1 MYATVFARIK
11 TPCDRRNANF
21 NNFCDKTIY
30 KPKNLCY
37 NNRVPYVLKHGGVAK
52 R

>member
-1 MYATVFARIK
+1 MYDSVFERRK
-11 TPCDRRNANF
+11 TPQNRQNANF

-37 NNRVPYVLKHGGVAK
+37 NNRVPYNFEYGGVAK